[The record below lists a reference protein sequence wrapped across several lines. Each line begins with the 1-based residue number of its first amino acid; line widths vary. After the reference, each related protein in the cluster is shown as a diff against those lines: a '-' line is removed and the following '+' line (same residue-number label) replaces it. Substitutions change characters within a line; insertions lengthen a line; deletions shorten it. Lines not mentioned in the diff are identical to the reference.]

1 MKPSQLFN
9 NEQANLLSGC
19 QIYCQAANE
28 RWGSC
33 CQTIQFACMPSCK
46 GVINMA
52 PDLLLAKARKLII
65 GLQAFWVTAMYRV
78 SISPRSHLYYMVL
91 SDKSM
96 EKKNQIKAWKRKKEK
111 KLVRS

>member
-9 NEQANLLSGC
+9 NEQANLSSGC

-33 CQTIQFACMPSCK
+33 CQTIRMPSCK
-46 GVINMA
+46 GVMNMA
-52 PDLLLAKARKLII
+52 PDLLFAKARKLII

-96 EKKNQIKAWKRKKEK
+96 EKKKRKKK
-111 KLVRS
+111 KKKNL